1 MNDSTLAPSHPSQPL
16 DLPRLTQ
23 AQAPLTHAVDVIN
36 ERGETEQ
43 VHIPAER
50 ALTVYVDRRE
60 LVTLMTLGAHP
71 ELLVLGYLRN
81 QRLVD
86 SVFDIESITVDW
98 EVNAAAVRTRH
109 GIARIEER
117 TASKVVTTG
126 CGQGSVFG
134 GLMDEVDRIELPQA
148 QLTQA
153 QLYGLV
159 NAIRLKETTYK
170 SAGSVHGCALFRG
183 EDMLVFVEDVGR
195 HNAIDTIAGWMWMN
209 PEAPSASPS
218 AQTGQTDTAS
228 FKPMGGADKVFYT
241 TGRLTSEMV
250 IKSAQMGVPI
260 VVSRSGM
267 TQMGHAVAQQL
278 GLCAIGRAT
287 NRRFVCYAG
296 AHRLVL
302 QPELA

>member
-1 MNDSTLAPSHPSQPL
+1 MNDSTLAPSHPPQPL

-23 AQAPLTHAVDVIN
+23 AQAPLTQAVDVIN

-50 ALTVYVDRRE
+50 PLTVYVDRRE

-159 NAIRLKETTYK
+159 NALRLKEPTYK

-209 PEAPSASPS
+209 PEATSAAPSTQA
-218 AQTGQTDTAS
+218 GQADTAP
-228 FKPMGGADKVFYT
+228 FQPMGGADKVFYT

-267 TQMGHAVAQQL
+267 TQMGNAVAQQL

-296 AHRLVL
+296 AHRLIL